1 MRHITYGTCIYVV
14 ADVWL
19 PFEASSVPL
28 ASSSSGDV
36 TLVENTQLSGYGQAV
51 ELNRGSV
58 SIVEDDEHLC
68 LFNPVAECADGFTL
82 SFWLKLAA
90 GLTGKSVCDVIQ

>member
-28 ASSSSGDV
+28 ASSSTGDV
-36 TLVENTQLSGYGQAV
+36 TLVENTQLSGYGLAV
-51 ELNRGSV
+51 ALNRGSV
-58 SIVEDDEHLC
+58 SMAEDDAHLC
-68 LFNPVAECADGFTL
+68 LFNPATECADGFTL

-90 GLTGKSVCDVIQ
+90 GLTGKSVRDIIQ